1 MQNEL
6 ATGKIANES
15 FFNSRCF
22 EQKWSKCFLC
32 ETLSDCPYA
41 GRLQSTN
48 DNVAVNASA
57 GDDDDDDVDDD
68 SDGNRN
74 IEMQ

>member
-6 ATGKIANES
+6 ATGKITDES
-15 FFNSRCF
+15 FFSSRCF
-22 EQKWSKCFLC
+22 EPKWPKRFLC
-32 ETLSDCPYA
+32 KTLSDCPYA

-57 GDDDDDDVDDD
+57 GGDDDDDVDDD

>member
-1 MQNEL
+1 MNQNGPNVSYVKPLVIAPMQ
-6 ATGKIANES
+6 
-15 FFNSRCF
+15 
-22 EQKWSKCFLC
+22 
-32 ETLSDCPYA
+32 A
-41 GRLQSTN
+41 GMLQSTN

-57 GDDDDDDVDDD
+57 GGDDDDDVDDD